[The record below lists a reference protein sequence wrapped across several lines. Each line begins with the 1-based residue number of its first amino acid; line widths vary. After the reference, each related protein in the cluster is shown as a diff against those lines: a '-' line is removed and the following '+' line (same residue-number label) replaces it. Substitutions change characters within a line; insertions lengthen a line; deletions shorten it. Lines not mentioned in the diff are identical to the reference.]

1 MGPCSLSH
9 QSVQIMR
16 IQLGDLLREGLVTP
30 GYRVDG
36 EPGGR
41 LHVFGIIAGAEAG
54 GLGEELFGR
63 EPAQAVAQF
72 LRSRH
77 FGLTKCAFS

>member
-1 MGPCSLSH
+1 MG
-9 QSVQIMR
+9 Q
-16 IQLGDLLREGLVTP
+16 VTP
-30 GYRVDG
+30 GFRADS

-41 LHVFGIIAGAEAG
+41 LHVFAIIARAEAG

-63 EPAQAVAQF
+63 EPAQALAQF
-72 LRSRH
+72 LRGRN